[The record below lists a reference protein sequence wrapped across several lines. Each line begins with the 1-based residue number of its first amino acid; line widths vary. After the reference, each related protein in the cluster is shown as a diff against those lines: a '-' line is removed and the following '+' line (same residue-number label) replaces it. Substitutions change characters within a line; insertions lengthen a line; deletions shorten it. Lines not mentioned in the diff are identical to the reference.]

1 MSQKS
6 TEEESKDLSDQKA
19 KTEEKMSM
27 LENSIMSLHRKTN
40 ELRVE
45 IVNHASQQKTI
56 EKSTANLL
64 K

>member
-45 IVNHASQQKTI
+45 IVNHAS
-56 EKSTANLL
+56 
-64 K
+64 